1 MPSPACYKGELGG
14 AGEAG
19 QASVL
24 ELVSLLPKVSQNWI
38 WFMIKVAFPGGGK
51 PDQISLSRDYT

>member
-24 ELVSLLPKVSQNWI
+24 ELVFITKSLTNWI